1 MSEYKN
7 DGQGRALDWEDSIE
21 KEASGFILL
30 PEGDYE
36 FTVQRFERQR
46 HPGSAKLP
54 PCNKAVVY
62 LEVETPQGTAVIRHN
77 LFLHTKCEGILC
89 AFFASIG
96 QRRHGERQQ
105 MDWTRVTGARGRC
118 RVGVRSW
125 TGDDGKEHESN
136 EVKRFLEA
144 EPGAAPTAPAFRR
157 GEF

>member
-1 MSEYKN
+1 MSEYINN
-7 DGQGRALDWEDSIE
+7 DQGRALDWEDTIE
-21 KEASGFILL
+21 KESVGFDLL
-30 PEGDYE
+30 PEGDYD
-36 FTVQRFERQR
+36 FVIQKFERQR

-62 LEVETPQGTAVIRHN
+62 VEIDAPQGHAVIRHN

-96 QRRHGERQQ
+96 QRKHGDRQQ
-105 MDWTRVTGARGRC
+105 MDWSAVTGARGRC
-118 RVGVRSW
+118 KVGVRSW

-136 EVKRFLEA
+136 EVKRFLEPYA
-144 EPGAAPTAPAFRR
+144 NTAPAAPAFRK